1 MPNFSSLARLEV
13 PEKFLW
19 VGGVGGWGGVV
30 QGHFIVKPN
39 HVLRLG
45 WGFDNSPNTS
55 HLRKIL
61 FQINY
66 QQNLL
71 DNSNVDY

>member
-1 MPNFSSLARLEV
+1 MARCCVLENTLTQLAIEHALGNLGVLTYFAIVSPLEKTENMFNSLN
-13 PEKFLW
+13 
-19 VGGVGGWGGVV
+19 
-30 QGHFIVKPN
+30 I
-39 HVLRLG
+39 
-45 WGFDNSPNTS
+45 SP
-55 HLRKIL
+55 LRKIL